1 MSSLR
6 SLFVSLAVL
15 TLGALPARAD
25 HVIQFKDRTIDL
37 DLYLQGYPYS
47 SPYIDLRAGKMFY
60 RHKGKTDQLMMTS
73 FDVASKQPVDLSLGR
88 VISPRD
94 FSKRTWWGAAW
105 SPATKTVLIQA
116 DEKSDEIMNLYSLDP
131 ETGAEKRL
139 TNTSYIY
146 GWKLSHDG
154 RRVAYVTR
162 ATKDEL
168 SPADVRVLDLATGAE
183 KVVYQDSPEKKLAWT
198 GLTWQP
204 NEHGLL
210 LGFNGDGDRH
220 HRNLLYVPIDGK
232 GAARVLS
239 DPKTPRYEDDPL
251 DEWIDD
257 DEYLFTSDEAGGVMS
272 VYRASLRGGA
282 PVRVTAEHENVKST
296 AVLKDGERRSLVVVV
311 GNPLTSVLELID
323 PRTGAVKE
331 RSKHDELWSL
341 DNVYDQHG
349 IITMTSLSIP
359 FKAMQLDLHGDKLE
373 LIDRVSYPERLLS
386 KIVNCDVEKVSF
398 PTFDKLAAPGENGT
412 LHAYLLKPKRPR
424 PKSELRALVLSF
436 YGGYN
441 DFWTGG
447 EILCQAGYYVM
458 SPAPRGSGDFG
469 TSFFDLAAGDWGG
482 AETLDDFAA
491 GKFLRDRLG
500 IPAQRIGIFGHSRG
514 GYDTMRAMTFPG
526 EVNGVKEPFRFG
538 FGVAE
543 SGISDIIR
551 AAKGGNI
558 SQWYANLT
566 GGDPAK
572 DAAKWNDRSPER
584 HADRISGPLLLTHG
598 SNDNRVPV
606 TESRSMYATLKQLKK
621 EVYYTE
627 LPGQGHGYV
636 GIEAQSQYYRALFD
650 FLGKLH

>member
-1 MSSLR
+1 MTSLR
-6 SLFVSLAVL
+6 PLLSSLAVL
-15 TLGALPARAD
+15 TLCALPARAD
-25 HVIQFKDRTIDL
+25 NVIHFKDRTIDL

-47 SPYIDLRAGKMFY
+47 NPYVDLRAGKMFY
-60 RHKGKTDQLMMTS
+60 RHKGKTDQMMMTS
-73 FDVASKQPVDLSLGR
+73 FDVGSKQKVDLSLGK

-94 FSKRTWWGAAW
+94 FSKRNWWGAAW
-105 SPATKTVLIQA
+105 SPATKTVIIKA

-131 ETGAEKRL
+131 ATGAEKKL

-146 GWKLSHDG
+146 GWELSHDG

-162 ATKDEL
+162 ATKDEM

-183 KVVYQDSPEKKLAWT
+183 KIVYKDSPAKKLVWT
-198 GLTWQP
+198 GLSWQP

-210 LGFNGDGDRH
+210 LSYNGDGDRH

-239 DPKTPRYEDDPL
+239 DPKTQRYDDDPL
-251 DEWIDD
+251 NEWLSDED
-257 DEYLFTSDEAGGVMS
+257 YLFTSDESGVDT

-282 PVRVTAEHENVKST
+282 PVRVTAEGENVKS
-296 AVLKDGERRSLVVVV
+296 AVVLRDGETKRLVVVV
-311 GNPLTSVLELID
+311 GNPLTSVMKVID

-331 RSKHDELWSL
+331 ESKHDELWWLGETHEGRSI
-341 DNVYDQHG
+341 V
-349 IITMTSLSIP
+349 TMTSLSIP
-359 FKAMQLDLHGDKLE
+359 FKAIQLDLHGDKLE
-373 LIDRVSYPERLLS
+373 LVERVSYPEPLLR
-386 KIVNCDVEKVSF
+386 KIVNCDVEKVGF
-398 PTFDKLAAPGENGT
+398 PTFDKLAAPGETGT
-412 LHAYLLKPKRPR
+412 LHAYLLKPKQPR

-441 DFWTGG
+441 DFWTEG
-447 EILCQAGYYVM
+447 EVLCQAGYYVM
-458 SPAPRGSGDFG
+458 SPAPRGSSDFG
-469 TSFFDLAAGDWGG
+469 TKFFDLAAGDWGG

-500 IPAQRIGIFGHSRG
+500 IPAARIGIFGHSRG

-526 EVNGVKEPFRFG
+526 EVNGVKESFRFG
-538 FGVAE
+538 FGIAE

-566 GGDPAK
+566 GGDPSK
-572 DAAKWNDRSPER
+572 DAAKWNDRSPET
-584 HADRISGPLLLTHG
+584 HADALSGPLLLTHG
-598 SNDNRVPV
+598 SNDQRVPV
-606 TESRSMYATLKQLKK
+606 TESRSMFAKLQQLKK

-636 GIEAQSQYYRALFD
+636 GIDAQTQYYRAVFD
-650 FLGKLH
+650 FLGKLR